1 MLRKF
6 VCLST
11 FAILAVT
18 ISCKNEDASSKID
31 ANAVE
36 VPPASPDAMQPDVMV
51 GGPNATEPVPV
62 TATSTPPANG
72 KLPVMSFTKSEH
84 DFGTIAEGETVD
96 YTFDFKNTGASDLII
111 TDAKGSC
118 GCTVPEFPK
127 DPIKPG
133 KSGKIKVSF
142 NSAGKPGMQSKTV
155 TITTNTAPGKE
166 ILTIKSSVTP
176 KAK

>member
-6 VCLST
+6 VCLSA
-11 FAILAVT
+11 FALLAFT
-18 ISCKNEDASSKID
+18 TSCKNENASSKID

-36 VPPASPDAMQPDVMV
+36 IPPASTDAIEPDVMV
-51 GGPNATEPVPV
+51 GGPDVPTQAPV
-62 TATSTPPANG
+62 TPVAAPPANG
-72 KLPVMSFTKSEH
+72 KFPIMSFAKSEH
-84 DFGTIAEGETVD
+84 DFGTITEGDKVD
-96 YTFDFKNTGASDLII
+96 YTFDFKNSGESDLII

-155 TITTNTAPGKE
+155 IITTNTAQGKE

>member
-1 MLRKF
+1 MIRKF
-6 VCLST
+6 VCLAG
-11 FAILAVT
+11 FALLALT
-18 ISCKNEDASSKID
+18 TSCKKEDASSKID
-31 ANAVE
+31 ASAVD
-36 VPPASPDAMQPDVMV
+36 VPPASPDAIEPDVMV
-51 GGPNATEPVPV
+51 GGPEVSDQTPAANV
-62 TATSTPPANG
+62 TTPPANG
-72 KLPVMSFTKSEH
+72 KFPVMSFGKSEH
-84 DFGTIAEGETVD
+84 DFGTIKEGDKVD
-96 YTFDFKNTGASDLII
+96 YTFDFKNSGESDLII

-155 TITTNTAPGKE
+155 TITTNTATGKE

-176 KAK
+176 KAQ